1 MKHYQIMLILFIA
14 GGSVFLIARLWQKI
28 IDKRK
33 GSNPYSWANLLCLY
47 AGVVAL
53 LGGLPLLHM
62 LIINLLSPK
71 TLTMVREIHRMTNL
85 LSRFFS
91 PGHGNFRGIR
101 SAAEAV
107 VRKVKRT
114 RNL

>member
-1 MKHYQIMLILFIA
+1 MTFICWSFATVRIQLIFGHKIA
-14 GGSVFLIARLWQKI
+14 GVLPAVEGNQGLTTSPC
-28 IDKRK
+28 
-33 GSNPYSWANLLCLY
+33 SNLHPDCSEHISDMTKSS
-47 AGVVAL
+47 
-53 LGGLPLLHM
+53 HM

-101 SAAEAV
+101 SAAESV
-107 VRKVKRT
+107 VRKAKRT
-114 RNL
+114 RNS

>member
-62 LIINLLSPK
+62 LIINL
-71 TLTMVREIHRMTNL
+71 
-85 LSRFFS
+85 
-91 PGHGNFRGIR
+91 
-101 SAAEAV
+101 AEFLFGERAGRYASV
-107 VRKVKRT
+107 VYNATIVAIALYWSCKEMKQLWKDRKK
-114 RNL
+114 NNSKESKI